1 MLNIVIIAL
10 IVVGLIIHRY
20 LTSFWEQ
27 ELLPYSMGF
36 LVYVF
41 LFVVLYLINFIW
53 IFGILTGIILSVL
66 SFLQIIH
73 SSCLWIFLL
82 PSALMMQG
90 NLNIPKVN
98 LIAYSGWSFV
108 VLILGIL
115 TIANFFVSPYQSGW
129 EYFDYNYKAVAI
141 ITGLTV
147 IIGNIARICVMS
159 KFVKTSSISETD
171 V

>member
-1 MLNIVIIAL
+1 MLNIVIITL

-20 LTSFWEQ
+20 LTPFWEQ
-27 ELLPYSMGF
+27 GLLPYSMGF
-36 LVYVF
+36 LFYVF

-66 SFLQIIH
+66 SFLQVIY

-98 LIAYSGWSFV
+98 SITYIGWSFV
-108 VLILGIL
+108 VIILVIL
-115 TIANFFVSPYQSGW
+115 TIVNFFVSTYQSGW